1 MGKERKFDYVWET
14 SVDWKL
20 ERKITNIFDAGLLY
34 TAIAWRPRTRRGMR
48 LKVLYRRLIKSESGR
63 SDSNKI
69 WSTVP
74 VFETGEIPGQKTE
87 VRMDK
92 GMNTFKNLSDFN
104 NNNINKCNF
113 NQMFYFFG

>member
-1 MGKERKFDYVWET
+1 M
-14 SVDWKL
+14 
-20 ERKITNIFDAGLLY
+20 
-34 TAIAWRPRTRRGMR
+34 
-48 LKVLYRRLIKSESGR
+48 
-63 SDSNKI
+63 
-69 WSTVP
+69 P